1 MNEKEKSPPH
11 PNKVMVASK
20 PDRRSV
26 KCHHCGKFGH
36 IRRFCKDLNKDKGTK
51 DSKSPANKGNQ
62 VAKGQSGS
70 HNESLGLVLQSLTV
84 SACGIDSEKWIVD
97 SGATSHMCNNKAL
110 LEDFVEL
117 SEPVDVMLGDG
128 KILNAIGS
136 GVVTVHTNLANGKQ
150 QECKLHNV
158 LFVPNVSY
166 NLLSVSN

>member
-62 VAKGQSGS
+62 VGKEQSV
-70 HNESLGLVLQSLTV
+70 LVMKV
-84 SACGIDSEKWIVD
+84 
-97 SGATSHMCNNKAL
+97 
-110 LEDFVEL
+110 
-117 SEPVDVMLGDG
+117 
-128 KILNAIGS
+128 
-136 GVVTVHTNLANGKQ
+136 
-150 QECKLHNV
+150 
-158 LFVPNVSY
+158 
-166 NLLSVSN
+166 